1 MKSNKKFPPELR
13 AIIDQG
19 LKDKSAWIGKT
30 VQELTCEAIKKR
42 GINQEDVEGCV
53 VLTVK
58 EAKEFEAMIYDFLET
73 FESQFDI
80 PEWNHYVNLHQL
92 LEKRIKQTEGE

>member
-1 MKSNKKFPPELR
+1 MSKLDGIKDFIEANKSSLENM
-13 AIIDQG
+13 
-19 LKDKSAWIGKT
+19 
-30 VQELTCEAIKKR
+30 
-42 GINQEDVEGCV
+42 NQEMKASYGRAPLVW
-53 VLTVK
+53 LTVD

>member
-1 MKSNKKFPPELR
+1 MAMVANKFKGVRSAPCFCTR
-13 AIIDQG
+13 AAQFSRLHNDTNVLSLG
-19 LKDKSAWIGKT
+19 ADYVT
-30 VQELTCEAIKKR
+30 V
-42 GINQEDVEGCV
+42 D
-53 VLTVK
+53 